1 MSKGSSLSVVGT
13 CARALDASRARR
25 RRRRRRRGEASR
37 RSSRKRSIFRRA
49 PAASRRPW
57 RRTPSWPS
65 MRKIPCDLCDATSAR
80 ARVWVWRPLGVTKSF
95 CLKSLCSTPF
105 NSVRTPRTAPP
116 AATERN
122 ERIIKVENRQLKA
135 PAVGPRL
142 SAVRRSD
149 RLFRTQRGRGDR
161 GQTGGRC
168 WGEIHSEKFERK
180 PAGGDGGR
188 RAVGGCCEPA
198 PAGGPPPRGGAGRSL
213 ARVSTGSGR
222 SRRASCRRPRGGRG
236 RTRSAARRAP
246 CSAATCRRSPD
257 PRSSPR

>member
-13 CARALDASRARR
+13 CARAQSMLRARDGGVDVGGAARR
-25 RRRRRRRGEASR
+25 RGVLPE
-37 RSSRKRSIFRRA
+37 KRSIFRRA

-65 MRKIPCDLCDATSAR
+65 MRKIPCILCDATLAR
-80 ARVWVWRPLGVTKSF
+80 TAQRVVHRSESVVLPQIAVLDA
-95 CLKSLCSTPF
+95 
-105 NSVRTPRTAPP
+105 VRTPRTAPP

-198 PAGGPPPRGGAGRSL
+198 PAGGPPPRG
-213 ARVSTGSGR
+213 
-222 SRRASCRRPRGGRG
+222 RGGAESRNQYG
-236 RTRSAARRAP
+236 LRSQ
-246 CSAATCRRSPD
+246 S
-257 PRSSPR
+257 